1 MSERSKVSLKII
13 VKPMSGPVVS
23 APPILI
29 ASTHTVDYTCGF
41 CGAVLMHAEADQV
54 HNLVIHCTEC
64 GAFNATES

>member
-1 MSERSKVSLKII
+1 MSERHKASLKII
-13 VKPMSGPVVS
+13 IKPMSGPIVS

-29 ASTHTVDYTCGF
+29 ASTHTVDYACGF

>member
-1 MSERSKVSLKII
+1 MSERRKVDLKIFP
-13 VKPMSGPVVS
+13 KPMSGAVVS

-29 ASTHTVDYTCGF
+29 ASTHTVDYACGV